1 MAYGCILHFRECG
14 LLIILK
20 LYNES
25 GGRKIVKMRLTI
37 IAVGGFY
44 YYGKESCGGGVTG

>member
-1 MAYGCILHFRECG
+1 MIFKIRDSYD
-14 LLIILK
+14 
-20 LYNES
+20 NENA
-25 GGRKIVKMRLTI
+25 RPAL